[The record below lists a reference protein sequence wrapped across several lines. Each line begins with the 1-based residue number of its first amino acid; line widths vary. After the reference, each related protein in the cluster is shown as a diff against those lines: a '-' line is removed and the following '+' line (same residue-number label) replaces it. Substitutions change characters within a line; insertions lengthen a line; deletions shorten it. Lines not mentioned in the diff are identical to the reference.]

1 MTFVD
6 PSDVPA
12 TASYSNETL
21 IVRVSGAAIAANTAV
36 QFSVDSVETPSSV
49 IATVTV
55 SASIYT
61 DNQQDASLMTITSSN
76 LVHDDI
82 VAGSLGCLLTFDTAK
97 GIPGTTTSNTVP
109 FTVSGQVPVSGSI
122 VVDL

>member
-1 MTFVD
+1 MTFD
-6 PSDVPA
+6 EPWDVPA

-21 IVRVSGAAIAANTAV
+21 IVRVSGPAIAANTAV
-36 QFSVDSVETPSSV
+36 HFSVDSVETPSSV

-55 SASIYT
+55 RAAMYT
-61 DNQQDASLMTITSSN
+61 DNRQDASLMTITSSN

-97 GIPGTTTSNTVP
+97 VIPGTTTSTTVP
-109 FTVSGQVPVSGSI
+109 FAVSGQIPVSGSI